1 MLQAA
6 RLLIVDDNVA
16 NICLMSNVL
25 NRLGFRV
32 IESTTDPRETFV
44 LLERFKPDLILLDLN
59 MPHLDGFAVMQQLS
73 RLIPSET
80 FLPILVVSNDATGET
95 TRRALAS
102 GASDIQAKPFN
113 TSELFMR
120 VRNLLQM
127 RFMHRQLQDQN
138 ETLELKVAERTKE
151 LRETQQQIIVQ
162 ERLRAF
168 GEMAGGIVHDFN
180 NALMSVIGYSELLLH
195 DDEQLSDIQ
204 TTRRFLKIINTAGQD
219 ASHVISRL
227 RDFYR
232 PREAI
237 DLFSRV
243 DLNEII
249 EQCVPLTQPK
259 WKDHA
264 LAEGR
269 QIVIVLDLVKVPAIS
284 GNASDIREIATNLIF
299 NAVDA
304 MPDGGTITLRTSVDG
319 GDVIFE
325 VIDTGAGMSEEVRQ
339 RCLEPFFS
347 TKGEKGTGLGLSMV
361 FGIVKRHEG
370 TVELESE
377 AGKGTLFRIRLPAQV
392 VGQDA
397 AGENDVELGRSL
409 NVLVVDDEPVARD
422 VIARYLITDGHRVTT
437 AINGIEALELIKTE
451 SYDLLITDHAMPGM
465 NGIQLAATAR
475 QLGVEH
481 PIILV
486 TGFGE
491 GGVDSAELQG
501 DIDIVMRK
509 PVPRRELRRALV
521 SIMGAAPTVFPVA
534 RTAPGQETFTRDPLR
549 AAS

>member
-1 MLQAA
+1 MSDMLQTA

-16 NICLMSNVL
+16 NICLMSNIL
-25 NRLGFRV
+25 NRLGFRF
-32 IESTTDPRETFV
+32 IESTTDPRETFT
-44 LLERFKPDLILLDLN
+44 LLDRFKPDLILLDLN

-73 RLIPSET
+73 RLIPRET
-80 FLPILVVSNDATGET
+80 FLPILVVSNEASGDT

-102 GASDIQAKPFN
+102 GAADIQAKPFN
-113 TSELFMR
+113 SSELFMR

-138 ETLELKVAERTKE
+138 VTLELKVAERTQE
-151 LRETQQQIIVQ
+151 LRTTQQQIISQ

-195 DDEQLSDIQ
+195 DEEQLADIP
-204 TTRRFLKIINTAGQD
+204 TTRRFLEIINTAGQD

-237 DLFSRV
+237 DLFARV

-259 WKDHA
+259 WKDNA

-269 QIVIVLDLVKVPAIS
+269 KIVLALDLGKVPAIL
-284 GNASDIREIATNLIF
+284 GNASDLREIATNLVF

-304 MPDGGTITLRTSVDG
+304 MPHGGTITLRSSTEAG
-319 GDVIFE
+319 EVIFE
-325 VIDTGAGMSEEVRQ
+325 VIDTGVGMKEEVRQ

-361 FGIVKRHEG
+361 FGIVSRHEG
-370 TVELESE
+370 TVEIDSVEGL
-377 AGKGTLFRIRLPAQV
+377 GTTFRVRLPAQITA
-392 VGQDA
+392 QNLESED
-397 AGENDVELGRSL
+397 DFDLGRSL
-409 NVLVVDDEPVARD
+409 HVLVVDDEPIARD
-422 VIARYLITDGHRVTT
+422 VIARYLVTDGHRVTT
-437 AINGIEALELIKTE
+437 ATNGHEAIELMRANRFE
-451 SYDLLITDHAMPGM
+451 LLITDHAMPGM
-465 NGIQLAATAR
+465 NGVQLAAEVR
-475 QLGVEH
+475 QIRVGIGIV
-481 PIILV
+481 LV

-491 GGVDSAELQG
+491 ARVESSELQG
-501 DIDIVMRK
+501 DINLVMRK

-521 SIMGAAPTVFPVA
+521 SVLGLGPAMD
-534 RTAPGQETFTRDPLR
+534 QESFVREPLR

>member
-1 MLQAA
+1 MSEMLQTA

-25 NRLGFRV
+25 NRLGFRF
-32 IESTTDPRETFV
+32 IESTTDSRETFA

-73 RLIPSET
+73 RIIPRET
-80 FLPILVVSNDATGET
+80 FLPILVVSNEASGGT

-113 TSELFMR
+113 TSELYMR

-138 ETLELKVAERTKE
+138 ETLELKVAERTRE
-151 LRETQQQIIVQ
+151 LRETQQQIVKQ

-195 DDEQLSDIQ
+195 DDEQLADIP

-219 ASHVISRL
+219 ASHVISML

-237 DLFSRV
+237 DLFSLV
-243 DLNEII
+243 DLNDII
-249 EQCVPLTQPK
+249 EQSVPLTQPK

-264 LAEGR
+264 LSEGR
-269 QIVIVLDLVKVPAIS
+269 EIALKLDLGKLPAIS
-284 GNASDIREIATNLIF
+284 GNASDLREIATNLVF

-304 MPDGGTITLRTSVDG
+304 MPNGGTITLRSLADA

-325 VIDTGAGMSEEVRQ
+325 VIDTGVGMSEAVRQ

-370 TVELESE
+370 TVEIESE
-377 AGKGTLFRIRLPAQV
+377 EGKGTVFRIRFPGQV
-392 VGQDA
+392 MLEDMVPED
-397 AGENDVELGRSL
+397 DFKMDRSL
-409 NVLVVDDEPVARD
+409 NVLVVDDEPIARD
-422 VIARYLITDGHRVTT
+422 VISRYLVTDGHRVVT
-437 AINGIEALELIKTE
+437 AINGPEAIDRVRTE
-451 SYDLLITDHAMPGM
+451 SFDLLITDHSMPGM
-465 NGIQLAATAR
+465 NGVQLAAAVR
-475 QLGVEH
+475 QMRPRQ
-481 PIILV
+481 PIILA

-491 GGVDSAELQG
+491 GRVESGELQG
-501 DIDIVMRK
+501 DIDLVIRK

-521 SIMGAAPTVFPVA
+521 SVLEEGS
-534 RTAPGQETFTRDPLR
+534 APGQETFVEEPLC

>member
-1 MLQAA
+1 MSDMLQTA

-16 NICLMSNVL
+16 NICLMSNIL
-25 NRLGFRV
+25 NRLGFPF
-32 IESTTDPRETFV
+32 IESTTDPRETFT

-73 RLIPSET
+73 RLIPREA
-80 FLPILVVSNDATGET
+80 FLPILVVSNEASGDT

-102 GASDIQAKPFN
+102 GAADIQAKPFN
-113 TSELFMR
+113 SSELFMR

-127 RFMHRQLQDQN
+127 RFMHRQLQVQN
-138 ETLELKVAERTKE
+138 ETLELKVAERTRE
-151 LRETQQQIIVQ
+151 LRQTQQQIISQ

-195 DDEQLSDIQ
+195 DQEQLADIP
-204 TTRRFLKIINTAGQD
+204 TTRRFLQIINTAGQD

-243 DLNEII
+243 DMNEII
-249 EQCVPLTQPK
+249 EQCVSLTQPK
-259 WKDHA
+259 WKDYA

-269 QIVIVLDLVKVPAIS
+269 KIVLVLDLGKVPAIL
-284 GNASDIREIATNLIF
+284 GNASDLREIATNLVF

-304 MPDGGTITLRTSVDG
+304 MPHGGTITLRSSAEA

-325 VIDTGAGMSEEVRQ
+325 VIDTGVGMTEEVRQ

-361 FGIVKRHEG
+361 FGIVSRHDG
-370 TVELESE
+370 TVEIDSLE
-377 AGKGTLFRIRLPAQV
+377 GKGTTFRVRLPAQITV
-392 VGQDA
+392 QNLA
-397 AGENDVELGRSL
+397 AEDDFDLGRSL
-409 NVLVVDDEPVARD
+409 HVLVVDDEPIARD
-422 VIARYLITDGHRVTT
+422 VIARYLVTDGHRVVT
-437 AINGIEALELIKTE
+437 AINGHEAIDLMKANRF
-451 SYDLLITDHAMPGM
+451 DLLITDHAMPGM
-465 NGIQLAATAR
+465 NGEQLAAAVR
-475 QLGVEH
+475 QIRVGIGIVM
-481 PIILV
+481 V

-491 GGVDSAELQG
+491 SRVDSSELQG
-501 DIDIVMRK
+501 DIDLVMRK

-521 SIMGAAPTVFPVA
+521 SVLGMGPAMD
-534 RTAPGQETFTRDPLR
+534 QESFIREPLR

>member
-1 MLQAA
+1 MLQTA

-16 NICLMSNVL
+16 NICLMSNIL
-25 NRLGFRV
+25 NRLGFRI
-32 IESTTDPRETFV
+32 IESTTDPRETCSLV
-44 LLERFKPDLILLDLN
+44 ERFKPDLIMLDLH

-73 RLIPSET
+73 RIIPADT
-80 FLPILVVSNDATGET
+80 FLPILVVSNDASGET

-102 GASDIQAKPFN
+102 GAAEIQAKPFN

-120 VRNLLQM
+120 VRNLLQL

-138 ETLELKVAERTKE
+138 ETLEQKVVERTRE
-151 LRETQQQIIVQ
+151 LRETQKQIILQ

-195 DDEQLSDIQ
+195 DDEQLADTQS
-204 TTRRFLKIINTAGQD
+204 TRRFLKIINTAGQD
-219 ASHVISRL
+219 ASRVISRL

-269 QIVIVLDLVKVPAIS
+269 KIALALDLVKVPAIS
-284 GNASDIREIATNLIF
+284 GNASDLREIATNLVF

-304 MPDGGTITLRTSVDG
+304 MPHGGTITLRSAVDG

-325 VIDTGAGMSEEVRQ
+325 VIDDGEGMTEEVRQ

-347 TKGEKGTGLGLSMV
+347 TKGDKGTGLGLSMV

-377 AGKGTLFRIRLPAQV
+377 PGKGTTFRIRLPAQLI
-392 VGQDA
+392 GLEA
-397 AGENDVELGRSL
+397 AAEDDFDLGRSL

-422 VIARYLITDGHRVTT
+422 VIARYLVTDGHRVVT
-437 AINGIEALELIKTE
+437 AINGHEALELVTE
-451 SYDLLITDHAMPGM
+451 GDFDLLITDHSMPGM
-465 NGIQLAATAR
+465 NGVQLAANVRRLRAE
-475 QLGVEH
+475 Q
-481 PIILV
+481 PILLV

-491 GGVDSAELQG
+491 GRVDSTEAQG
-501 DIDIVMRK
+501 NIDCVMRK
-509 PVPRRELRRALV
+509 PVPRRELRRALMTVLGARPVTEIGNFAPEPLQAV
-521 SIMGAAPTVFPVA
+521 S
-534 RTAPGQETFTRDPLR
+534 
-549 AAS
+549 

>member
-1 MLQAA
+1 MLQTA

-16 NICLMSNVL
+16 NICLMTNIL
-25 NRLGFRV
+25 NRLGFRF
-32 IESTTDPRETFV
+32 IESTTDSRETFA
-44 LLERFKPDLILLDLN
+44 LLDRFKPDLIMLDLN
-59 MPHLDGFAVMQQLS
+59 MPHLDGFAVLQQLN
-73 RLIPSET
+73 RLIPRET
-80 FLPILVVSNDATGET
+80 FLPVLVVSNEASGEM

-102 GASDIQAKPFN
+102 GAADIQAKPFN

-127 RFMHRQLQDQN
+127 RFLHRQLQDQN

-195 DDEQLSDIQ
+195 DDEQIADVP
-204 TTRRFLKIINTAGQD
+204 TTRRFLQIINTAGQD
-219 ASHVISRL
+219 ASHIISRL

-237 DLFSRV
+237 DLFARV

-269 QIVIVLDLVKVPAIS
+269 EIVLALDLVKLPAIS
-284 GNASDIREIATNLIF
+284 GNASDLREIATNLVF

-304 MPDGGTITLRTSVDG
+304 MPRGGTITLRSAVDDG
-319 GDVIFE
+319 AVIFE
-325 VIDTGAGMSEEVRQ
+325 VIDTGTGMTEEVRQ

-370 TVELESE
+370 SVEIDSEVGRGTV
-377 AGKGTLFRIRLPAQV
+377 FRVRLPAQI
-392 VGQDA
+392 A
-397 AGENDVELGRSL
+397 APDLVADDDFKFARSL
-409 NVLVVDDEPVARD
+409 SVLVVDDEPIARD
-422 VIARYLITDGHRVTT
+422 VIARYLITDGHRVVT
-437 AINGIEALELIKTE
+437 AINGQEALELVAIQTF
-451 SYDLLITDHAMPGM
+451 DLLITDHSMPGM
-465 NGIQLAATAR
+465 NGIQLAAAVR
-475 QLGVEH
+475 QMRAGH
-481 PIILV
+481 PIIMV

-491 GGVDSAELQG
+491 GRVESSESHT

-521 SIMGAAPTVFPVA
+521 SVLGANASCDE
-534 RTAPGQETFTRDPLR
+534 ETFTRESLR

>member
-1 MLQAA
+1 MLQTA

-16 NICLMSNVL
+16 NICLMTNIL
-25 NRLGFRV
+25 NRLGFRF
-32 IESTTDPRETFV
+32 IESTTDSRETFA

-59 MPHLDGFAVMQQLS
+59 MPHLDGFAVMQQLN
-73 RLIPSET
+73 RLIPRET
-80 FLPILVVSNDATGET
+80 FLPVLVVSNEASGEM

-102 GASDIQAKPFN
+102 GAADIQAKPFN

-127 RFMHRQLQDQN
+127 RFLHCQLQDQN
-138 ETLELKVAERTKE
+138 ETLELKVAERTRE
-151 LRETQQQIIVQ
+151 LREMQQQIIVQ

-195 DDEQLSDIQ
+195 DDEQLADVQ
-204 TTRRFLKIINTAGQD
+204 TTRRFLQIINTAGQD
-219 ASHVISRL
+219 ASHIISRL

-237 DLFSRV
+237 DLFARV

-259 WKDHA
+259 WKDQA

-269 QIVIVLDLVKVPAIS
+269 EISLEFDLAKVPSIL
-284 GNASDIREIATNLIF
+284 GNASDLREIAINLVF

-304 MPDGGTITLRTSVDG
+304 MPLGGTITLRSGVDG
-319 GDVIFE
+319 SDVIFE
-325 VIDTGAGMSEEVRQ
+325 VVDTGTGMTEEVRQ

-370 TVELESE
+370 RVEIESVQGSGTV
-377 AGKGTLFRIRLPAQV
+377 FRIRLPAQIV
-392 VGQDA
+392 AVETA
-397 AGENDVELGRSL
+397 ADDDLKIDRSL
-409 NVLVVDDEPVARD
+409 SVLVVDDEPIARD
-422 VIARYLITDGHRVTT
+422 VIARYLTADGHRVVT
-437 AINGIEALELIKTE
+437 AINGHEALEIIALHTF
-451 SYDLLITDHAMPGM
+451 DLLITDHSMPGM
-465 NGIQLAATAR
+465 NGIQLAAAVR
-475 QLGVEH
+475 QKCVGH
-481 PIILV
+481 PIILA

-491 GGVDSAELQG
+491 GRVESSDCHG
-501 DIDIVMRK
+501 DIDLVIRK

-521 SIMGAAPTVFPVA
+521 SVLGAGEPCD
-534 RTAPGQETFTRDPLR
+534 QETFTREPLR

>member
-1 MLQAA
+1 MSDMLQTA

-16 NICLMSNVL
+16 NICLLSNVL
-25 NRLGFRV
+25 NRLGFRF
-32 IESTTDPRETFV
+32 IESTTDSRETFG
-44 LLERFKPDLILLDLN
+44 LLERFKPDLIMLDLN

-73 RLIPSET
+73 RIIPRET
-80 FLPILVVSNDATGET
+80 FLPILVISNEASGET

-102 GASDIQAKPFN
+102 GAADIQAKPFN

-127 RFMHRQLQDQN
+127 RFMHCQLQDQN
-138 ETLELKVAERTKE
+138 ETLELKVAERTRE
-151 LRETQQQIIVQ
+151 LRETQHQIIAQ

-195 DDEQLSDIQ
+195 DDEQLADIA
-204 TTRRFLKIINTAGQD
+204 TTRRFLTIINTAGQD
-219 ASHVISRL
+219 ASHVISQL

-243 DLNEII
+243 DLNDII

-259 WKDHA
+259 WKDQA

-269 QIVIVLDLVKVPAIS
+269 QIVLALDLGKLPAIS
-284 GNASDIREIATNLIF
+284 GNASDMREIATNLVF

-304 MPDGGTITLRTSVDG
+304 MPHGGKITLRSSVDA

-325 VIDTGAGMSEEVRQ
+325 VIDNGAGMTEEVRE

-370 TVELESE
+370 AVEIESE
-377 AGKGTLFRIRLPAQV
+377 VGKGTVFRIRLPAQDKA
-392 VGQDA
+392 QELTAD
-397 AGENDVELGRSL
+397 EDFSLGRTL
-409 NVLVVDDEPVARD
+409 NVLVVDDEPIARD
-422 VIARYLITDGHRVTT
+422 VIARYLVTDGHRVIT
-437 AINGIEALELIKTE
+437 AINGQEAIERVKTE
-451 SYDLLITDHAMPGM
+451 SFDLLITDHSMPGM
-465 NGIQLAATAR
+465 NGVQLAAMVR
-475 QLGVEH
+475 EMRPGQ
-481 PIILV
+481 PIVLA

-491 GGVDSAELQG
+491 GRVESSEMQG
-501 DIDIVMRK
+501 DIDLVLRK

-521 SIMGAAPTVFPVA
+521 SVLGAGPPLN
-534 RTAPGQETFTRDPLR
+534 QETFTREPLR

>member
-1 MLQAA
+1 MLQTA

-16 NICLMSNVL
+16 NICLMTNIL
-25 NRLGFRV
+25 NRLGFRF
-32 IESTTDPRETFV
+32 IESTTDSRETFV
-44 LLERFKPDLILLDLN
+44 LLDRFKPDLILLDLN
-59 MPHLDGFAVMQQLS
+59 MPHLDGFAVMQQLN
-73 RLIPSET
+73 RLIPRET
-80 FLPILVVSNDATGET
+80 FLPVLVVSNEASGEM

-102 GASDIQAKPFN
+102 GAADIQAKPFN

-127 RFMHRQLQDQN
+127 RFLHRQLQDQN

-151 LRETQQQIIVQ
+151 LRETQHQIIVQ

-195 DDEQLSDIQ
+195 DDEQLSDVA
-204 TTRRFLKIINTAGQD
+204 TTRRFLQIINTAGQD
-219 ASHVISRL
+219 ASHIISRL

-237 DLFSRV
+237 DLFARV

-259 WKDHA
+259 WKDQA

-269 QIVIVLDLVKVPAIS
+269 EIVLALDLVKLPPIS
-284 GNASDIREIATNLIF
+284 GNASDLREIATNLVF

-304 MPDGGTITLRTSVDG
+304 MPRGGTITLRSAVDEG
-319 GDVIFE
+319 AVIFE
-325 VIDTGAGMSEEVRQ
+325 VIDTGVGMTAEVRQ

-370 TVELESE
+370 SVEIDSEEGRGTV
-377 AGKGTLFRIRLPAQV
+377 FRVRLPAQIV
-392 VGQDA
+392 APDVA
-397 AGENDVELGRSL
+397 ADDDFKFERSL
-409 NVLVVDDEPVARD
+409 SVLVVDDEPIARD
-422 VIARYLITDGHRVTT
+422 VIARYLITDGHRVVT
-437 AINGIEALELIKTE
+437 AINGQAALELVAIQTF
-451 SYDLLITDHAMPGM
+451 DLLITDHSMPGM
-465 NGIQLAATAR
+465 NGIQLAAAVR
-475 QLGVEH
+475 QMRAGH
-481 PIILV
+481 PIIMV

-491 GGVDSAELQG
+491 GRVESSESHS
-501 DIDIVMRK
+501 DIDVVMRK

-521 SIMGAAPTVFPVA
+521 SVLGTGAVCD
-534 RTAPGQETFTRDPLR
+534 QETFTREPLQ

>member
-1 MLQAA
+1 MSELLQTA

-16 NICLMSNVL
+16 NICLMSNIL
-25 NRLGFRV
+25 NRLGFRF
-32 IESTTDPRETFV
+32 IESTTDPRETFG
-44 LLERFKPDLILLDLN
+44 LLERFKPDLIMLDLN
-59 MPHLDGFAVMQQLS
+59 MPYLDGFAVMQQLS
-73 RLIPSET
+73 RIIPRET
-80 FLPILVVSNDATGET
+80 FLPILVVSNDASGET

-102 GASDIQAKPFN
+102 GAADIQAKPFN

-138 ETLELKVAERTKE
+138 ETLELKVAERTRE
-151 LRETQQQIIVQ
+151 LRATQQQIISQ

-195 DDEQLSDIQ
+195 DDEQLSDVP

-243 DLNEII
+243 DLNDII

-259 WKDHA
+259 WKDQA

-269 QIVIVLDLVKVPAIS
+269 QIVLTLDLGKLPPIS
-284 GNASDIREIATNLIF
+284 GNASDLREITTNLVF

-304 MPDGGTITLRTSVDG
+304 MPYGGTITLRSWVDA

-325 VIDTGAGMSEEVRQ
+325 VVDTGVGMKEEVRQ

-370 TVELESE
+370 TVEIDSVL
-377 AGKGTLFRIRLPAQV
+377 GQGTTFRIRLPAQV
-392 VGQDA
+392 MIHEVAD
-397 AGENDVELGRSL
+397 EDDFELGRSL

-422 VIARYLITDGHRVTT
+422 VIARYLVSDGHRVVT
-437 AINGIEALELIKTE
+437 AINGFEAVELVKLEAF
-451 SYDLLITDHAMPGM
+451 DLVITDHAMPGM
-465 NGIQLAATAR
+465 NGVQLAAAVR
-475 QLGVEH
+475 EMRAEQ
-481 PIILV
+481 PILLV

-491 GGVDSAELQG
+491 ARVESGESQG
-501 DIDIVMRK
+501 DIDLVMRK
-509 PVPRRELRRALV
+509 PVPRRDLRRALV
-521 SIMGAAPTVFPVA
+521 TVLGTGPKVVQENFA
-534 RTAPGQETFTRDPLR
+534 REPLR

>member
-1 MLQAA
+1 MLQTA

-16 NICLMSNVL
+16 NICLMTNIL
-25 NRLGFRV
+25 NRLGFRF
-32 IESTTDPRETFV
+32 IESTTDSRETFA
-44 LLERFKPDLILLDLN
+44 LLDRFKPDLIMLDLN
-59 MPHLDGFAVMQQLS
+59 MPHLDGFAVLQQLN
-73 RLIPSET
+73 RLIPRET
-80 FLPILVVSNDATGET
+80 FLPVLVVSNEASGEM

-102 GASDIQAKPFN
+102 GAADIQAKPFN

-127 RFMHRQLQDQN
+127 RFLHRQLQDQN

-195 DDEQLSDIQ
+195 DDEQIADVP
-204 TTRRFLKIINTAGQD
+204 TTRRFLQIINTAGQD
-219 ASHVISRL
+219 ASHIISRL

-237 DLFSRV
+237 DLFARV

-269 QIVIVLDLVKVPAIS
+269 EIVLALDLVKLPAIS
-284 GNASDIREIATNLIF
+284 GNASDLREIATNLVF

-304 MPDGGTITLRTSVDG
+304 MPRGGTITLRSAVDDG
-319 GDVIFE
+319 AVIFE
-325 VIDTGAGMSEEVRQ
+325 VIDTGTGMTEEVRQ

-370 TVELESE
+370 SVEIDSEEGRGTV
-377 AGKGTLFRIRLPAQV
+377 FRVRLPAQI
-392 VGQDA
+392 A
-397 AGENDVELGRSL
+397 APDLVADDDFKFARSL
-409 NVLVVDDEPVARD
+409 SVLVVDDEPIARD
-422 VIARYLITDGHRVTT
+422 VIARYLITDGHRVVT
-437 AINGIEALELIKTE
+437 AINGQEALELVAIQTF
-451 SYDLLITDHAMPGM
+451 DLLITDHSMPGM
-465 NGIQLAATAR
+465 NGIQLAAAVR
-475 QLGVEH
+475 QMRAGH
-481 PIILV
+481 PIIMV

-491 GGVDSAELQG
+491 GRVESSESHT

-521 SIMGAAPTVFPVA
+521 SVLGANASCDE
-534 RTAPGQETFTRDPLR
+534 ETFTRESLR